1 MIINKFEVG
10 DKVQLVGDFLQ
21 EWSGGKTFTI
31 SNWSINN
38 DGDCVYAIDCATAG
52 DKIPWI
58 REQWM
63 KKAAA

>member
-31 SNWSINN
+31 TTWGINI
-38 DGDCVYAIDCATAG
+38 DGDCVYAIDSATAG
-52 DKIPWI
+52 DIPWI
-58 REQWM
+58 YEHWL